1 MVYTKM
7 THITYVEQPI
17 KEVIRKAPQ
26 PPQKEKVCLLNKL
39 GNKPFSY
46 YSTIKK

>member
-26 PPQKEKVCLLNKL
+26 PPQKRKGLSLK
-39 GNKPFSY
+39 
-46 YSTIKK
+46 